1 MPISRL
7 FSLLKKF
14 CCVYIKGRFGNVVL
28 VFFGNT
34 CEWKSVVKIH
44 VVLFKQR
51 KLLFKYSY
59 QKPPYILN
67 KTRIDC
73 GRRDF
78 FWGGGGC
85 LSFSQIMSISRQKG
99 KLFFSLMIG
108 HIHSSVQFW
117 IYTPETRRD
126 SGHLDHPPSLLVTN
140 CPIHTKKKLL
150 FFLFLLS
157 QDRLKLNHSEGL
169 FGICL
174 FG

>member
-34 CEWKSVVKIH
+34 CGWKSVVKIH

-78 FWGGGGC
+78 FWGGGGVFHLVKSC
-85 LSFSQIMSISRQKG
+85 QFHNKKENFFFLSW
-99 KLFFSLMIG
+99 LA
-108 HIHSSVQFW
+108 
-117 IYTPETRRD
+117 IYT
-126 SGHLDHPPSLLVTN
+126 LVYNFEFTLQRQEE
-140 CPIHTKKKLL
+140 IVV
-150 FFLFLLS
+150 
-157 QDRLKLNHSEGL
+157 
-169 FGICL
+169 I
-174 FG
+174 